1 MALRAKKAWV
11 KKGFPASVEI
21 WVSPKGDRW
30 YRLLL
35 GPYGSHKEAV
45 KKAKALKKKK
55 KITLLKIYY
64 NEIFKMVY

>member
-1 MALRAKKAWV
+1 MALRAKKEWI
-11 KKGFPASVEI
+11 KKGFTASVEI

-45 KKAKALKKKK
+45 KEAKALKKKK
-55 KITLLKIYY
+55 KITFYRVIKRVS
-64 NEIFKMVY
+64 EP